1 MSEDRKSVSASGI
14 IPSVIISAIISL
26 SIAAALF
33 FMLGAKSPHIA
44 YIDTGKLLVGFSA
57 ANDVEKQVKVE
68 DDKWQ
73 VELKVLQDSLQT
85 KNNV

>member
-1 MSEDRKSVSASGI
+1 
-14 IPSVIISAIISL
+14 
-26 SIAAALF
+26 
-33 FMLGAKSPHIA
+33 MLGAKSPHIA